1 VDVQLDQLP
10 AKVPA
15 PGLRVLVAEDHADSA
30 ASLALLL
37 RIWGHEVQA
46 AHEGPTALE
55 MARAFSPNV
64 ILLDLGMPGM
74 DGWQVAEQFHKQPA
88 QKRPLLIAVT
98 GYGQEA
104 DRCRSQQAGI
114 DLHLLEPV
122 DLDQLRGLLSRFQ
135 LLLAQPADQ
144 TPAPRSVESRPGS

>member
-15 PGLRVLVAEDHADSA
+15 PGLRVLVVEDHADSA

-46 AHEGPTALE
+46 THDGPTALE

-64 ILLDLGMPGM
+64 ILLDLGLPRM

-104 DRCRSQQAGI
+104 DRQKSLEAGI
-114 DLHLLEPV
+114 DMHLLKPV
-122 DLDQLRGLLSRFQ
+122 DPDQLRRL
-135 LLLAQPADQ
+135 
-144 TPAPRSVESRPGS
+144 PAPPCVSNQDRGNNPG